1 MPLNKIPNPLI
12 AEVASA
18 LASHLGS
25 HSKIDS
31 LFARCRAPGEVQ
43 TGNMVDKMSAWLR
56 VANEDSSL
64 DTFVVRGCRLED
76 FMERPTLMSD
86 WLTQRERVRRSLIT
100 YGLSYDQGGRIVGSS
115 TGVPSRSV
123 EAMIRE
129 RHLPGLE
136 IEFTRALRSV
146 GTDPAAAIT
155 AACSIVE
162 SLCRIYI
169 EAHGL
174 PAPRDQT
181 LGSLWNVVRQHL
193 GLGPSGRVA
202 DDLRKILGGLSTVT
216 DGIGALRTHA
226 GSAHGRGNQTTTLEP
241 RHARL
246 AVHAAHTVVTFVL
259 ETCSP
264 LIWCQAGA
272 KTR

>member
-25 HSKIDS
+25 HSKIDA
-31 LFARCRAPGEVQ
+31 LFTRCRAPGEVPV
-43 TGNMVDKMSAWLR
+43 GNMIDKMSAWLR
-56 VANEDSSL
+56 STNEDSSL
-64 DTFVVRGCRLED
+64 DAFVLLGCVLEE
-76 FMERPTLMSD
+76 FMERPTLVSD
-86 WLTQRERVRRSLIT
+86 WLTQRERVKRSLAT
-100 YGLSYDQGGRIVGSS
+100 YGLSYEQGGRIVGSL

-129 RHLPGLE
+129 RDLPGLE

-146 GTDPAAAIT
+146 GTDPPAAIT
-155 AACSIVE
+155 AACSILE

-169 EAHGL
+169 EAHAL

-181 LGSLWNVVRQHL
+181 LGPLWNIVRQHL
-193 GLGPSGRVA
+193 GLGPSGRVS

-226 GSAHGRGNQTTTLEP
+226 GSAHGRGNQTTILEP

-259 ETCSP
+259 ETWSP
-264 LIWCQAGA
+264 P
-272 KTR
+272 